1 MVAVAL
7 VLFIIVALMLI
18 VRMTRNAA
26 RDVVGYATGGGLVG
40 RLILFGVVVWI
51 AIEAGVFRN

>member
-1 MVAVAL
+1 
-7 VLFIIVALMLI
+7 LFIIVTLMLI

-40 RLILFGVVVWI
+40 RLILFGIVVWI
-51 AIEAGVFRN
+51 AVEAGAFKN